1 MFSVKSGTCPKPV
14 VEGGV
19 ALTAKDASSLDI
31 VVITGGFIL
40 ADIGL
45 REEELKSGGVV
56 EVESVQGFVYDWPA
70 YFEVVGKGG
79 SVSMSKTGLEAGAV
93 GAKEN
98 KVFKVLHG
106 PLQYSDGGFICLVNE
121 EIL

>member
-1 MFSVKSGTCPKPV
+1 MFKVQMRTSPKPV
-14 VEGGV
+14 FEGSILL
-19 ALTAKDASSLDI
+19 ATEYASSLDI

-79 SVSMSKTGLEAGAV
+79 GVSMSKAGLEAGAV